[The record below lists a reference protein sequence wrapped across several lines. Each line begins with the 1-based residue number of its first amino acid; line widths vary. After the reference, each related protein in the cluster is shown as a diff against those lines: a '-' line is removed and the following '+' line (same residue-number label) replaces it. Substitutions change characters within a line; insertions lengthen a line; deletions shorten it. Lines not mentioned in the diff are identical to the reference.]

1 MLEHLIAG
9 PLASI
14 PSPSDGVLHLGPIPL
29 HMYGLMIALGVLVAA
44 RVGRTRYMRK
54 GATEDAETLK
64 QRGEDFDSVAFWAV
78 VAGIIGARLYH
89 VITDYQL
96 FEGHWERS
104 VQIWKGGLGI
114 WGAVIGGA
122 LGAWIV
128 GRRRH
133 MVFAD
138 VADSIVPGL
147 AFAQAIGRWGNWF
160 NQELFGGPTT
170 LPWAVEIDR
179 AHRPAGY
186 AHYATFQPTFLY
198 ESLWCLALGF
208 ALLAVD
214 RRFKLARGQ
223 LFALYAAG
231 YTAFRLPMEE
241 MRIDP
246 AHTIGPLRVNAWVSI
261 GVFVVSVLVFV
272 YLGRRARR
280 RADADADGEGDDDGS
295 TVVEE
300 GAAP

>member
-1 MLEHLIAG
+1 MLDHPAAG
-9 PLASI
+9 LLASI
-14 PSPSDGVLHLGPIPL
+14 PSPSDGVLRLGPVPL
-29 HMYGLMIALGVLVAA
+29 HMYGLMIAIGVLVAA
-44 RVGRTRYMRK
+44 WVGRTRYVRK
-54 GATEDAETLK
+54 GGTDDPEVVKERA
-64 QRGEDFDSVAFWAV
+64 EDFDSVAFWAV
-78 VAGIIGARLYH
+78 IGGIIGARLYH

-96 FEGHWERS
+96 FEGHWERT
-104 VQIWKGGLGI
+104 VQIWNGGLAI
-114 WGAVIGGA
+114 WGAVVGGA
-122 LGAWIV
+122 VAAWIV
-128 GRRRH
+128 GRRRGL
-133 MVFAD
+133 VFAD

-160 NQELFGGPTT
+160 NQELFGGPSS

-186 AHYATFQPTFLY
+186 EKYTTFQPTFLY

-208 ALLAVD
+208 ALLWVD

-231 YTAFRLPMEE
+231 YTAFRFVMEE

-246 AHTIGPLRVNAWVSI
+246 AHTIGPLRVNAWVS
-261 GVFVVSVLVFV
+261 VLVFV
-272 YLGRRARR
+272 ISVTVFVVLGRRARDR
-280 RADADADGEGDDDGS
+280 EHASPS

-300 GAAP
+300 STAP